1 MLPDQDDHPMRVDA
15 TPPRERRVVLAL
27 GALVFALTL
36 LVNGGAI
43 YSSDGISTYEVAKSV
58 VEDGDVAITHGVV
71 WQGQDGRYYSP
82 FGIGQ
87 SLVALPVYFL
97 IRPISELTSE
107 PEQVAQAGVAAL
119 MPLIAALISVAMY
132 QLARRLGGS
141 KQSSAVVAVGSVAGT
156 FLFAYSKDFLSEPLT
171 TLFVVL
177 AVERALAG
185 RPVGSGAAA
194 AGALVT
200 RPQFLAFAPLLLWR
214 TQRDGGWHAF
224 FKAMVPLSLGL
235 LIDLGYNV
243 LRFGSLTNFGYSD
256 PHLKQGFTTPFYEGA
271 VGLLFHPQ
279 KSILLFAPIV
289 IILAPALRRLWG
301 TQRSGFWLLTG
312 NLAITFTLS
321 ATWWDWG
328 GGWLW
333 GPRLLIPGVIPAL
346 ASIAP
351 WVDAGRARA
360 RRTAVL
366 LLFVF
371 GAIVSVPALVAP
383 IGALLSQPNPS
394 DRGPSVIGAYELLP
408 DAVDFTAHHLY
419 ERDVRYANLYL
430 PLWQVALARRTGHAG
445 GLLALGASF
454 LLLLASIFAAR
465 GVWIFAHRAPP
476 VPLQ

>member
-1 MLPDQDDHPMRVDA
+1 M
-15 TPPRERRVVLAL
+15 VLAL
-27 GALVFALTL
+27 GVLVFALTL
-36 LVNGGAI
+36 LVNGGTI

-71 WQGQDGRYYSP
+71 WQGRDGRYYSP

-87 SLVALPVYFL
+87 SLIALPVYFL

-107 PEQVAQAGVAAL
+107 PERVAQAGVAAL

-132 QLARRLGGS
+132 RLARRLGGNQ
-141 KQSSAVVAVGSVAGT
+141 QSSAVVAVGAVAGT
-156 FLFAYSKDFLSEPLT
+156 FLLAYSKDFLSEPLT

-185 RPVGSGAAA
+185 RPVASGAAA

-200 RPQFLAFAPLLLWR
+200 RPQFLAFAPLFLWR
-214 TQRDGGWHAF
+214 TQRDGGWPAF
-224 FKAMVPLSLGL
+224 FRAIAPLSLGL

-243 LRFGSLTNFGYSD
+243 LRFGSPTNFGYSD
-256 PHLKQGFTTPFYEGA
+256 PNLKQGFTTPFYEGA
-271 VGLLFHPQ
+271 AGLLFHPQ
-279 KSILLFAPIV
+279 KSIFLFAPIV
-289 IILAPALRRLWG
+289 FLLVPALRRLWA

-346 ASIAP
+346 ASIAS
-351 WVDAGRARA
+351 WADAGRARA
-360 RRTAVL
+360 KRTAVL
-366 LLFVF
+366 LFFAF
-371 GAIVSVPALVAP
+371 GALVSAPALVAP
-383 IGALLSQPNPS
+383 IGALLAQPNPPE
-394 DRGPSVIGAYELLP
+394 RGPSVIGTCELLP

-419 ERDVRYANLYL
+419 ERNVRDASLYL

-445 GLLALGASF
+445 ALLALGVSV

-465 GVWIFAHRAPP
+465 GVRVSAQRAPP
-476 VPLQ
+476 VPP

>member
-1 MLPDQDDHPMRVDA
+1 M
-15 TPPRERRVVLAL
+15 VLAL
-27 GALVFALTL
+27 GTLIFALTL

-58 VEDGDVAITHGVV
+58 VEDGDVSITHGVV
-71 WQGQDGRYYSP
+71 WQGRDGRYYSP

-87 SLVALPVYFL
+87 SLMALPVYFL

-107 PEQVAQAGVAAL
+107 PERVAQAGVAAL
-119 MPLIAALISVAMY
+119 MPLIAALISVAIY
-132 QLARRLGGS
+132 RLARRLGGS
-141 KQSSAVVAVGSVAGT
+141 QQSSAVVAVGAVAGT
-156 FLFAYSKDFLSEPLT
+156 FLIPYSKDFLSEPLT

-185 RPVGSGAAA
+185 RPIASGAAA
-194 AGALVT
+194 AAALVT

-214 TQRDGGWHAF
+214 TQRDGGWPAF
-224 FKAMVPLSLGL
+224 FSAIVPLSLGL
-235 LIDLGYNV
+235 FIDLGYNV

-256 PHLKQGFTTPFYEGA
+256 PRLKQGFTTPFYEGA
-271 VGLLFHPQ
+271 AGLLFHPQ

-289 IILAPALRRLWG
+289 VVLAPALRRLWA

-346 ASIAP
+346 ASIAS
-351 WVDAGRARA
+351 WADAGRARA

-366 LLFVF
+366 LLFAF
-371 GAIVSVPALVAP
+371 GALVSVPALLAP
-383 IGALLSQPNPS
+383 VGALLAQPNPPE
-394 DRGPSVIGAYELLP
+394 RGPSVIGAYELLP

-419 ERDVRYANLYL
+419 EREVRDASLYL
-430 PLWQVALARRTGHAG
+430 PLWQVALARRTGPAG
-445 GLLALGASF
+445 GLLALGVSF
-454 LLLLASIFAAR
+454 LLVLGSIFAAR
-465 GVWIFAHRAPP
+465 GVRVSTQRAPP
-476 VPLQ
+476 VPP

>member
-1 MLPDQDDHPMRVDA
+1 VPEQADHPVRLDA

-27 GALVFALTL
+27 GALMFALTL
-36 LVNGGAI
+36 LLNGGAI
-43 YSSDGISTYEVAKSV
+43 YSSDGISTYEVTKSV

-71 WQGQDGRYYSP
+71 WQGRDGRYYSP

-107 PEQVAQAGVAAL
+107 PERVAQAGVAAL
-119 MPLIAALISVAMY
+119 MPLIAALISVAIY
-132 QLARRLGGS
+132 RLARRLGGS
-141 KQSSAVVAVGSVAGT
+141 QESSAAVAVGAVAGT
-156 FLFAYSKDFLSEPLT
+156 FLLAYSKDFLSEPLT

-177 AVERALAG
+177 AAERALAG
-185 RPVGSGAAA
+185 RPVASGAAA

-214 TQRDGGWHAF
+214 TQRDAGWTAVF
-224 FKAMVPLSLGL
+224 RAMVPLSLGL

-271 VGLLFHPQ
+271 AGLLFHPQ

-289 IILAPALRRLWG
+289 VLLPPALRRLWA
-301 TQRSGFWLLTG
+301 TQKSGFWLLTG
-312 NLAITFTLS
+312 NLAITFALS

-346 ASIAP
+346 ASIAS
-351 WVDAGRARA
+351 WADAGRARA

-366 LLFVF
+366 LLFVL
-371 GAIVSVPALVAP
+371 GALVSAPALVAP
-383 IGALLSQPNPS
+383 VGALLAQPNPPE
-394 DRGPSVIGAYELLP
+394 RGPSVIGAYELLP
-408 DAVDFTAHHLY
+408 DAVDFTVHHLY
-419 ERDVRYANLYL
+419 ERQVRDASLYL

-445 GLLALGASF
+445 GLVALGVSF
-454 LLLLASIFAAR
+454 MLLLASIFAAR
-465 GVWIFAHRAPP
+465 GFRVSAQLASSGPP
-476 VPLQ
+476 